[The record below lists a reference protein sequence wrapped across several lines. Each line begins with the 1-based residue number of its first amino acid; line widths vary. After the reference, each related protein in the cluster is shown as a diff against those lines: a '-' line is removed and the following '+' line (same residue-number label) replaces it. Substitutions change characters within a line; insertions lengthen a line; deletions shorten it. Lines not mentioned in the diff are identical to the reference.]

1 VTVTIHTG
9 QNSHDLL
16 SLIRDLQL
24 LDGGGP
30 HRVRRAVHGS
40 GAIVDDELALMWLT
54 LTTAPSPE
62 FLESLIRVDPKLE
75 DLVGRRASDAAL
87 RELYLYLNEPAEEE
101 VVLEPGEVVIPADV
115 ARRLTVAEEAL
126 PEVATAAEHRALP
139 PAQKASAQ
147 VWKEWAVAAQILT
160 PDQAETSTKA
170 QIQQLAEEIATSGQ
184 SAPEETKEG

>member
-1 VTVTIHTG
+1 VTITIHTG

-87 RELYLYLNEPAEEE
+87 RELYLYLNEPETTE
-101 VVLEPGEVVIPADV
+101 VE
-115 ARRLTVAEEAL
+115 TT

-147 VWKEWAVAAQILT
+147 VWKDWAVAAQILT

-170 QIQQLAEEIATSGQ
+170 QIQQLAEEIATPGQ
-184 SAPEETKEG
+184 LAPDNTREG

>member
-1 VTVTIHTG
+1 VTITIHTG

-87 RELYLYLNEPAEEE
+87 RELYLYLNEPDEEE
-101 VVLEPGEVVIPADV
+101 VLPEFEQTEFPDPGQV
-115 ARRLTVAEEAL
+115 TVAEESIR
-126 PEVATAAEHRALP
+126 PSEISP
-139 PAQKASAQ
+139 PGKKAPKSE
-147 VWKEWAVAAQILT
+147 WESWAVIVGLLSVSE
-160 PDQAETSTKA
+160 AETATKA
-170 QIQQLAEEIATSGQ
+170 QLQALISYSGQ
-184 SAPEETKEG
+184 SAPDNTREG

>member
-101 VVLEPGEVVIPADV
+101 VLPEFEQTEFPDPGQV
-115 ARRLTVAEEAL
+115 TVAEEAL